1 MVSDSFVTP
10 WTVACQVPLYMEF
23 PRKESWSGLPFSPP
37 GESSQSK
44 DQASVSCIAGAFFT
58 AEPSAKPPKKIKAGK
73 NTAVSLKNSVRH
85 WKGDKAAQ
93 LLW

>member
-10 WTVACQVPLYMEF
+10 WTIACQVLLYMEF
-23 PRKESWSGLPFSPP
+23 PRKEYWSGLPFSSP

-44 DQASVSCIAGAFFT
+44 DQTSVSCIAGAFFT
-58 AEPSAKPPKKIKAGK
+58 AEPSGKPPKKIKSGK
-73 NTAVSLKNSVRH
+73 NKAVSLKNSVRL
-85 WKGDKAAQ
+85 WKGDKEAQ